1 MISKSSF
8 SLLKCDSSIRSRRSH
23 LAAKQSG
30 NGACTMKDLNDRSFD
45 FCFLGFSILKKRSNT
60 KKAQRLFLAVQ
71 KNKVVEITKGVLI
84 NGLSA
89 SRVSYGI
96 CSHGAL
102 ANGDVADGKAV
113 TPRPRIG
120 LVIKVLEELCV
131 PFTTGRVFIWRD
143 YGYYSPESF

>member
-1 MISKSSF
+1 
-8 SLLKCDSSIRSRRSH
+8 
-23 LAAKQSG
+23 
-30 NGACTMKDLNDRSFD
+30 MKDLNDRSFD

-120 LVIKVLEELCV
+120 LVISGFGGARGSAHVGVLKVLEELCV